1 MLYLFITG
9 NRSAYM
15 NNIFSVMSLP
25 QGWSYELKY
34 KEKGGII
41 DEESKKLSEN
51 SSEEVLILFV
61 REEDDV
67 YIPLRMGRLV
77 GIVKDEGQMYY
88 SVRLGQYCN
97 WNGKSEFCE
106 WLHRLLGNDIRHLTY
121 ETKDSAD
128 GKLVIRSNQKPINEL
143 EKKEDSW
150 IKTVR
155 ELGKEDLFKKY
166 YSVFTKVEI
175 DGKVD
180 FGENGKKAFVRSGQ
194 NYIARITYYIPDFNN
209 SPMDTLPIEFKGTNT
224 SLKLVKN
231 TDTLLSE
238 QNKIEIPFSIV
249 GKVVEKKTALL
260 SYGMKKETINGKNVR
275 YAQTPIEINIRGWM
289 NKWLYLILVAV
300 FVLLLTGSTY
310 VNANLEDMGENIR
323 AALSVGAS
331 IVTSVSTLALIKLTG
346 KPKV

>member
-128 GKLVIRSNQKPINEL
+128 GKLVILSNQKPTDVL

-166 YSVFTKVEI
+166 YSVFTV
-175 DGKVD
+175 
-180 FGENGKKAFVRSGQ
+180 
-194 NYIARITYYIPDFNN
+194 
-209 SPMDTLPIEFKGTNT
+209 M
-224 SLKLVKN
+224 
-231 TDTLLSE
+231 
-238 QNKIEIPFSIV
+238 
-249 GKVVEKKTALL
+249 
-260 SYGMKKETINGKNVR
+260 
-275 YAQTPIEINIRGWM
+275 
-289 NKWLYLILVAV
+289 
-300 FVLLLTGSTY
+300 
-310 VNANLEDMGENIR
+310 
-323 AALSVGAS
+323 
-331 IVTSVSTLALIKLTG
+331 SVSTLALIKLTG
-346 KPKV
+346 KPKI